1 MSTHGLR
8 LFVFSTL
15 VLGIAS
21 GCAGVPPA
29 PNSPNVPAA
38 SEADEDGGWLF
49 DRLTGRKREESPA
62 QPASQVVQASAVEP
76 VRPPRGAPP
85 EQPQPEEQSGFGLS
99 DLAPSKVYKDLKEA
113 AGYGPNENVAKALFE
128 EGETLFNEKNFAE
141 AADKFNDARKRWP
154 DSTIEEDAMF
164 WQGESLFFADKYPK
178 AQDAFDRLLKKYDN
192 SRHLDQTTK
201 RLFAIG
207 QYWEKLHEQ
216 NARWPVTPNVTD
228 KKQPMFDTFGNA
240 IKAYETIRL
249 KDPIGPLADDAVMAT
264 ANAYFRKQRYA
275 DAAYHFDILRKEYP
289 KSEHQKMAHLLA
301 VQANMRVYQGR
312 IYDDSPLADADEIAE
327 QAIIQFQSELGEE
340 RQRMLET
347 RQQIA
352 EEKAQRDIADAEY
365 YERKKYFGS
374 ARFYYRS
381 VIKEYPLSAAARQAQ
396 ARLEQIRNEPDEPP
410 NRFSWLTDRFERK
423 E

>member
-8 LFVFSTL
+8 LLVFCTL
-15 VLGIAS
+15 VLGMVS
-21 GCAGVPPA
+21 GCAGVPTA
-29 PNSPNVPAA
+29 PDSANVQSA
-38 SEADEDGGWLF
+38 SDSEGDDGWLF
-49 DRLTGRKREESPA
+49 DRLTGRKRD
-62 QPASQVVQASAVEP
+62 QSQVVQASAVEP
-76 VRPPRGAPP
+76 VRSPRNTLP
-85 EQPQPEEQSGFGLS
+85 ERPQPEEESGFELS
-99 DLAPSKVYKDLKEA
+99 DLAPDKVYKDLKEA
-113 AGYGPNENVAKALFE
+113 AGYGPNENVGKALFE
-128 EGETLFNEKNFAE
+128 EGKALFQEKNYAG
-141 AADKFNDARKRWP
+141 AADKFKAASKRWP
-154 DSTIEEDAMF
+154 DSMLEEDALF
-164 WQGESLFFADKYPK
+164 WQGESHVLADQYPK

-192 SRHLDQTTK
+192 SRHLDPTTK
-201 RLFAIG
+201 RLFEIG
-207 QYWEKLHEQ
+207 QYWEKLYERD
-216 NARWPVTPNVTD
+216 ARWPITPNVTD

-289 KSEHQKMAHLLA
+289 KSEHQKAAHLLA

-312 IYDDSPLADADEIAE
+312 IYDDSPLVDADEIAE
-327 QAIIQFQSELGEE
+327 QAITQFPSELGEE

-365 YERKKYFGS
+365 YERKKCFGA
-374 ARFYYRS
+374 ARFYYQS

-396 ARLEQIRNEPDEPP
+396 ARLQQIRNEPDEPP

-423 E
+423 K